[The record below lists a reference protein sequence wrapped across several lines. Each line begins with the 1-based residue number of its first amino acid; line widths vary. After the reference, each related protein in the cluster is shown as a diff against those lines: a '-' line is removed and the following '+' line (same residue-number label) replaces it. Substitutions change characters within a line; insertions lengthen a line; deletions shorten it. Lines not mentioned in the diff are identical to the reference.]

1 MGADMI
7 YFIVNPKAA
16 SGRAL
21 KKWGTLERLIR
32 KRDVVYQVYMTE
44 GQGHAAKIA
53 AALTAGEE
61 RSVEKTLAVL
71 GGDGTLNEV
80 LQGLHLQAKVK
91 LAYIPAGSANDFSKG
106 HGLPANPKKA
116 LSYILDQES
125 PCRVLDYGMITCA
138 SAGRAPFY
146 RRFLV
151 SSGLG
156 FDAAVC
162 RSLNCSQV
170 KKICNR
176 LHMGSF
182 AYILVG
188 LWQILLHKRC
198 GGELVLDGGRR
209 IPLRR
214 ISFISAHILP
224 REGGGFRFAPN
235 ADPQDG
241 MLSLCVVSGVTKLEL
256 IPILVFALFGIRR
269 LPNGAENYRCREA
282 EIFLQ
287 EALPAHTDGEV
298 FDRMKEVHFRCEN
311 KKLRLIVDRGTLPAK
326 REKNRRFHKNQ

>member
-1 MGADMI
+1 MI

-21 KKWGTLERLIR
+21 KKWETLKRLIR
-32 KRDVVYQVYMTE
+32 KRDIVYQVYMTE
-44 GQGHAAKIA
+44 CQGHATKIT

-61 RSVEKTLAVL
+61 RSVEKTLVVL

-91 LAYIPAGSANDFSKG
+91 LAYIPAGSANDFSKSL
-106 HGLPANPKKA
+106 GLPTSPKKA
-116 LSYILDQES
+116 LSYILDGES
-125 PCRVLDYGMITCA
+125 PCRVLDYGMMSCA

-162 RSLNCSQV
+162 QDINRSQV
-170 KKICNR
+170 KKLCNR
-176 LHMGSF
+176 LHIGRF
-182 AYILVG
+182 AYIVVG
-188 LWQILLHKRC
+188 IWRILAHRQC
-198 GGELVLDGGRR
+198 RGELVLDGDRR

-224 REGGGFRFAPN
+224 GEGGGFRLAPD

-241 MLSLCVVSGVTKLEL
+241 MLSLCVVSGVSKPGL
-256 IPILVFALFGIRR
+256 IPILVFALFGFRR
-269 LPNGAENYRCREA
+269 LPKGAENFQCREA

-298 FDRMKEVHFRCEN
+298 FDKMKEVHFQCEN
-311 KKLRLIVDRGTLPAK
+311 KKLRLIVDRRTLAAK
-326 REKNRRFHKNQ
+326 KEGKRRFRKNQ

>member
-1 MGADMI
+1 MI

-16 SGRAL
+16 SGRSL
-21 KKWGTLERLIR
+21 KKWETLERLIG
-32 KRDVVYQVYMTE
+32 KKDIVYQVYMTE
-44 GQGHAAKIA
+44 GQGHATKIA
-53 AALTAGEE
+53 AALTGKEE
-61 RSVEKTLAVL
+61 RSVEKTLVVL

-91 LAYIPAGSANDFSKG
+91 LAYIPAGSANDFSKSLD
-106 HGLPANPKKA
+106 LPANPKKA
-116 LSYILDQES
+116 LSYILDGES

-138 SAGRAPFY
+138 SAGQAPFY

-162 RSLNCSQV
+162 RDINRSQV
-170 KKICNR
+170 KKLCNR
-176 LHMGSF
+176 LHIGRF
-182 AYILVG
+182 AYIVLGVR
-188 LWQILLHKRC
+188 QILVHRRC
-198 GGELVLDGGRR
+198 RGELVLDGLRR

-224 REGGGFRFAPN
+224 GEGGGFRFAPE

-241 MLSLCVVSGVTKLEL
+241 LLSLCVVSGVSRLGL
-256 IPILVFALFGIRR
+256 IPILISALFGKRY
-269 LPNGAENYRCREA
+269 LPKGAENFQCREA

-287 EALPAHTDGEV
+287 EPLPAHTDGEV
-298 FDRMKEVHFRCEN
+298 FDQMREAHFQCEN
-311 KKLRLIVDRGTLPAK
+311 KKIRLIVSRGTIS
-326 REKNRRFHKNQ
+326 EKKERKHRFRKNQ